1 MWPNIRWGTI
11 HQLLCRYVIVS
22 SLPFPLLRGIG
33 QTKYGEKRGK
43 GGKTG
48 ERHKKGEWE
57 MLERE
62 KLLCGKKLKRNANN
76 INIFLT

>member
-1 MWPNIRWGTI
+1 M
-11 HQLLCRYVIVS
+11 
-22 SLPFPLLRGIG
+22 GIG
-33 QTKYGEKRGK
+33 HTKYGEKRGK

-48 ERHKKGEWE
+48 EGHKKGEWE
-57 MLERE
+57 MLKRE